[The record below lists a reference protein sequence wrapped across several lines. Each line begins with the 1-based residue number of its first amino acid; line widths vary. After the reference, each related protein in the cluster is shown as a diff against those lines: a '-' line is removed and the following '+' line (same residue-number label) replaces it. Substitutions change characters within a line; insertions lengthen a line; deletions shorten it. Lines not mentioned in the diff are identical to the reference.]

1 MISADHSFHPEQPFV
16 MLQATFPLLLLS
28 IVLGASLGE
37 AAYNGYAALAP
48 APLPSYGRAPGGG
61 RPVRTVETVN
71 EWQQLEYGF
80 ATPQDRQQAEA
91 DGNLVPENGTPID
104 VQPHFMANGQV
115 RVFTTIPRFVTGIPY
130 TLATVSDTRGNNGPQ
145 LQPYPNYAWHNNNG
159 DNCDRITSAFRVAI
173 SECNQMWVI
182 DSGNV
187 GGVQHCPPQLLQFD
201 LNTDTLMHRFR
212 FPNETYTPGA
222 SLFISPNLLVQDPPP
237 RGNCA
242 RTIIYVPDVT
252 YHGLVVYDHMANA
265 AWRVEHRFMYP
276 DPDYGLH
283 TIAGESFTLMDG
295 IFTVNNDK
303 RNLYFH
309 PLASV
314 SEYSVPLSVL
324 NRRQNWENGVDAM
337 SDQFKLL
344 GRRKSECAASA
355 IDSRMN
361 LYCVTFNPIKL
372 FAWNVNTPY
381 TTRNFGNLP
390 AKSNELQFV
399 SGMKVARNN
408 QGKEELWMLS
418 NRFQKIA
425 SGTLNANEVNFRI
438 LRRPL
443 DDIHSGVFFS
453 SDDDLTNRLVFS

>member
-1 MISADHSFHPEQPFV
+1 LKGSLYCSYTQSVVIS
-16 MLQATFPLLLLS
+16 LQ
-28 IVLGASLGE
+28 
-37 AAYNGYAALAP
+37 
-48 APLPSYGRAPGGG
+48 
-61 RPVRTVETVN
+61 
-71 EWQQLEYGF
+71 
-80 ATPQDRQQAEA
+80 
-91 DGNLVPENGTPID
+91 
-104 VQPHFMANGQV
+104 
-115 RVFTTIPRFVTGIPY
+115 
-130 TLATVSDTRGNNGPQ
+130 
-145 LQPYPNYAWHNNNG
+145 
-159 DNCDRITSAFRVAI
+159 I

-182 DSGNV
+182 DSGSV

-242 RTIIYVPDVT
+242 RTMIYVPDVT
-252 YHGLVVYDHMANA
+252 FHGLVVYDHKANA

-381 TTRNFGNLP
+381 TTRNFEQL
-390 AKSNELQFV
+390 
-399 SGMKVARNN
+399 
-408 QGKEELWMLS
+408 
-418 NRFQKIA
+418 
-425 SGTLNANEVNFRI
+425 I
-438 LRRPL
+438 L
-443 DDIHSGVFFS
+443 I
-453 SDDDLTNRLVFS
+453 